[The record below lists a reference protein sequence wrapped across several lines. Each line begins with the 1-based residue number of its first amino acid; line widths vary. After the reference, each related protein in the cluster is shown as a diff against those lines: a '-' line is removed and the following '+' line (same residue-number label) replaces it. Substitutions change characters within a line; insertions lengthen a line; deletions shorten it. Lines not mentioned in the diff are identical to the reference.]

1 MICFCFGKPSIQMLV
16 LLQCSTD
23 TFTWG
28 IEYNEETFPRFD
40 FRGGFLTLYDAFKA
54 MIEISKGEGESTT
67 FSIVEYYVPNH
78 ICKYEHTNQ
87 PQYKANSDY
96 VMELETG
103 EIIYIGAGKTN
114 PNELFA
120 VIEQLV
126 AEFKKKYD
134 WRASHMCDSIYQKA
148 VGRWTCN
155 SMYLF
160 SKPGI
165 YNLNLAELEAVIKEM
180 QNAVTES

>member
-1 MICFCFGKPSIQMLV
+1 MLI

-28 IEYNEETFPRFD
+28 IEYNEETFPRLD
-40 FRGGFLTLYDAFKA
+40 FRGGFLTINDAFKA
-54 MIEISKGEGESTT
+54 MMEISKEKDESNE
-67 FSIVEYYVPNH
+67 FSIVEYYVPNY
-78 ICKYEHTNQ
+78 ICKYDHTNQ

-96 VMELETG
+96 VVELETG
-103 EIIYIGAGKTN
+103 KIMYIKAGKTN

-126 AEFKKKYD
+126 AELKKKYD
-134 WRASHMCDSIYQKA
+134 WRTSYMCDSIYKKA

-155 SMYLF
+155 SMYSL
-160 SKPGI
+160 SKPAI
-165 YNLNLAELEAVIKEM
+165 YKLNLAELEAVIKEM